1 MSRSIAWIF
10 AAWVATG
17 LLAAGV
23 PSRAAD
29 AEFTAE
35 QRAKARSALNKM
47 DREKRK
53 TLAEMAKKQ
62 GMSIE
67 ELFLTLRAQ
76 SDGEG
81 KLGTNS
87 PNVNVPANVNE

>member
-1 MSRSIAWIF
+1 MSRSIASIF
-10 AAWVATG
+10 AAWLTTG

-23 PSRAAD
+23 PSLAAD
-29 AEFTAE
+29 AQFTAA
-35 QRAKARSALNKM
+35 QRAKARSVINKM
-47 DREKRK
+47 DPKKRK

-62 GMSIE
+62 GLSIE

-76 SDGEG
+76 SEGEG

-87 PNVNVPANVNE
+87 PNVNVPENTNQ